1 MSEHSADRTQGKKDT
16 ASLATNN
23 PTKTPKGKKD
33 RTALTKA
40 LRDNLKKRKAQA
52 RGQKE
57 QGRGL
62 FNMKQN

>member
-1 MSEHSADRTQGKKDT
+1 MSEHSADKTQGKKDT
-16 ASLATNN
+16 ASLATNK

-57 QGRGL
+57 
-62 FNMKQN
+62 